1 MFCSQSKG
9 ISSYNLARLISV
21 SQPTAWRILTLLRTS
36 IKHDLD
42 PTSIAIIDEVYIGA
56 DWKKKP
62 AKDKFKKVTPPN
74 PVWNLQGKDLQKY
87 YKSEMMRAAS
97 LDKIPVVGISAYNSR
112 SLTLVP
118 FTSTP
123 TMESIKT
130 HINNEY
136 SEVSH
141 WVSDQSKLYWWMDD
155 TDLTHS
161 VCDHGSHLYISKDGY
176 SSNRLQGAFAH
187 LKRMYRGIYQWF
199 SRKFAPAYL
208 NEFSWRWSHF
218 DLSITDRIENLF
230 GFLV

>member
-1 MFCSQSKG
+1 M
-9 ISSYNLARLISV
+9 
-21 SQPTAWRILTLLRTS
+21 
-36 IKHDLD
+36 
-42 PTSIAIIDEVYIGA
+42 
-56 DWKKKP
+56 
-62 AKDKFKKVTPPN
+62 
-74 PVWNLQGKDLQKY
+74 QKY

-161 VCDHGSHLYISKDGY
+161 VCDHGSHLYIYLKMDTRPIDWRVPSPISKGCTEE
-176 SSNRLQGAFAH
+176 SINGSPGNLPRPISTNFRGGGAT
-187 LKRMYRGIYQWF
+187 
-199 SRKFAPAYL
+199 STYL
-208 NEFSWRWSHF
+208 SQ
-218 DLSITDRIENLF
+218 IE
-230 GFLV
+230 